1 MFDYHKLIHFLDSEF
16 PDCLMHGQY
25 ANRRSPF
32 VFKYSQE
39 QIDNLRSSRTTKIY
53 HNNAMFKSF
62 IDGTILSAEQSAVD
76 KKALEQ
82 FFTYNDELDN
92 ARASRLNDYIPMLEQ
107 LRIHVDKSGDL

>member
-1 MFDYHKLIHFLDSEF
+1 MEYITYQIRITKKVLNYNYVNKNKIVN
-16 PDCLMHGQY
+16 
-25 ANRRSPF
+25 NRK
-32 VFKYSQE
+32 KYSQE
-39 QIDNLRSSRTTKIY
+39 QIDNLKSIRTTKIY

-62 IDGTILSAEQSAVD
+62 IDGTIHSAEHSTVD

-107 LRIHVDKSGDL
+107 LRIHVDKSGDI